1 MEVDDGSYE
10 MVPIGN
16 DEAVDETTSAG
27 REEDEEDI
35 SAPTS
40 RTEYSSAI
48 SGFLILN
55 WRSPLTPSHVSI
67 MFLGR
72 QPNASLSS

>member
-1 MEVDDGSYE
+1 MEVDEY
-10 MVPIGN
+10 
-16 DEAVDETTSAG
+16 EAVAVAEAESSHNSPNTVQ
-27 REEDEEDI
+27 EEDEVSEESI

-55 WRSPLTPSHVSI
+55 WRSPLTPSHVSS
-67 MFLGR
+67 F
-72 QPNASLSS
+72 